1 MEAAAPEIERCDA
14 GDVESDHDGAAA
26 AAERVPPW
34 REQVTARGMVA
45 ALLIGFVYTVII
57 MKLALTTGIIPTLNV
72 SAALLAFLALR
83 GWTRAPALLLPGGGA
98 ASSSSWRRP
107 FTRQENTV
115 VQTCAVACYTM
126 GFGGGFGSSL
136 LALNRKTYELAGV
149 STPGNSPGSYKE
161 PGVGWM
167 TGFLFAISF
176 VGLLNLL
183 PLRKALII
191 DYKLTYPSGTATAVL
206 INGFHTPQGE
216 NSAKFYFDFSLTYVG
231 AGMICS
237 HLVNLSALF
246 GAILSWGI
254 MWPLI
259 SIQKGKWYPGNV
271 PESSMTSLFGY
282 KSFMCVALI
291 MGDGLYHFIKVTG
304 ITAKSLHERSNRR
317 HAKKGNG

>member
-98 ASSSSWRRP
+98 ASSSSRRRP

-183 PLRKALII
+183 PLRK
-191 DYKLTYPSGTATAVL
+191 
-206 INGFHTPQGE
+206 TPE
-216 NSAKFYFDFSLTYVG
+216 
-231 AGMICS
+231 
-237 HLVNLSALF
+237 
-246 GAILSWGI
+246 
-254 MWPLI
+254 
-259 SIQKGKWYPGNV
+259 
-271 PESSMTSLFGY
+271 
-282 KSFMCVALI
+282 
-291 MGDGLYHFIKVTG
+291 
-304 ITAKSLHERSNRR
+304 
-317 HAKKGNG
+317 